1 MSDAEWLTPG
11 IDDLAASRPAALA
24 VFGESWRDAL
34 TAESLNLGVA
44 TDALLA
50 HVRDAHRPGPVLV
63 RGISP
68 LTEGLCKGLSA
79 LGYAVSLDA
88 GGYLTTATEM
98 FGAPLV
104 SSSEPANEAAS
115 RLVVDADV
123 RWDRAAE
130 PSAKLVNLGTKG
142 VQGHYL
148 RLLLEHR
155 RALLETLRES
165 VRANPQHVLFVSQ
178 KSYYNQMRVSAALR
192 RRGFSTVAVV
202 MDPGAAEHKQ
212 SYFDQL
218 VSTDTLSL
226 IVALQSLSG
235 ALLHTQGWLFRQH
248 IAVLIDAFLPRDCQQ
263 VVEWMD
269 LNSLCF
275 PEQALPLALPHMQ
288 TAWGAD
294 VGRRNALQLACEQY
308 VGRHADGVLYPG
320 SDGHIEALGLRGLGR
335 ERHLLQ
341 FLSYPLQEFF
351 FDPRQSW
358 AAEPGP
364 GDASSTRLPRLGFAG
379 GVIPTDAQRPAALFG
394 DGQMVSTAKLI
405 LEQGVPLDVYNN
417 PLHAPPSTYAVRYK
431 EHLELAQRFAHYRF
445 AIGALPRDVGALLS
459 SYDLALMVYD
469 YQGVVLGEDHF
480 RLLIPAKVFM
490 YLEAGL
496 PLLVSRRARATA
508 DFAEEH
514 GFGIGVSDEELRAF
528 PAFLRG
534 LNLPALRRGVLKAR
548 EALSMDR
555 QIVRLIELYASIRS
569 VA

>member
-1 MSDAEWLTPG
+1 MSDVQWLTPG
-11 IDDLAASRPAALA
+11 IDDLVPSRPAALA
-24 VFGESWRDAL
+24 VFGGSWREAL

-44 TDALLA
+44 TQALLA
-50 HVRDAHRPGPVLV
+50 HLREAHPPGPVLV

-68 LTEGLCKGLSA
+68 LTEGLCRGLSA

-88 GGYLTTATEM
+88 AGYSTTATEM
-98 FGAPLV
+98 FDVPLV
-104 SSSEPANEAAS
+104 SSSAS
-115 RLVVDADV
+115 ASLLVVDADV
-123 RWDRAAE
+123 RWARAAE
-130 PSAKLVNLGTKG
+130 PTAERVNLRTRG
-142 VQGHYL
+142 VQSHYS
-148 RLLLEHR
+148 RLLLDHR
-155 RALLETLRES
+155 RALVETLRES
-165 VRANPQHVLFVSQ
+165 VQRNPQHVLFVSQ
-178 KSYYNQMRVSAALR
+178 KSYYNQMRASAALR
-192 RRGFSTVAVV
+192 RRGFFCVAVV
-202 MDPGAAEHKQ
+202 MEGGAAEHKQ

-248 IAVLIDAFLPRDCQQ
+248 IAVLIDAFLPRHSHQ

-275 PEQALPLALPHMQ
+275 PEQALPAALPHMQ

-294 VGRRNALQLACEQY
+294 AGRRNALQLACERY
-308 VGRHADGVLYPG
+308 VGRYADGVLYPG
-320 SDGHIEALGLRGLGR
+320 SDGHIEALGLSGLGR

-351 FDPRQSW
+351 FDPSARW
-358 AAEPGP
+358 AKEAGSV
-364 GDASSTRLPRLGFAG
+364 DSSPPRLPRLGFAG
-379 GVIPTDAQRPAALFG
+379 GVIPTDEQRPAALFG

-405 LEQGVPLDVYNN
+405 LEQGIALDVYNN
-417 PLHAPPSTYAVRYK
+417 PLHAPPSTYAFRYK
-431 EHLELAQRFAHYRF
+431 EHLELARRFAHYRF
-445 AIGALPRDVGALLS
+445 AIGALPRDVGELLQ

-514 GFGIGVSDEELRAF
+514 GFGVGVSDEQLREF

-548 EALSMDR
+548 EVLSMDA
-555 QIVRLIELYASIRS
+555 QIVRLIELYARIRT
-569 VA
+569 AA